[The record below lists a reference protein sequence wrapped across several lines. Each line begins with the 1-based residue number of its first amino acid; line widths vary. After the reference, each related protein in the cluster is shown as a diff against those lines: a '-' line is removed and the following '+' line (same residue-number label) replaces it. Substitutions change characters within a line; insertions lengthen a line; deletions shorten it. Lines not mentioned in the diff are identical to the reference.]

1 MKAIVS
7 VLGADHVGILAYVC
21 AALAERNVN
30 ILDVT
35 QTILQDYFTMSM
47 LVDVS
52 ECSIPFGEL
61 AEQLHAGGAEQ
72 GLEIRI
78 QREEI
83 FLSMHQI

>member
-21 AALAERNVN
+21 TALAECNVN

-35 QTILQDYFTMSM
+35 QTILQQYFTMSM

-52 ECSIPFGEL
+52 GCAMPFEAL
-61 AEQLHAGGAEQ
+61 AEKLRTGGAEQ